1 MRRTLSA
8 LILVVMVSGCSALNG
23 ALPNRSATLDDAM
36 GMTVEQYAIG
46 RLPGAHRTPMC
57 PKPGHVVATRTP
69 KAPSPAKRCRAK

>member
-23 ALPNRSATLDDAM
+23 ALPNRSATLDDSM

-46 RLPGAHRTPMC
+46 RLPGAHRTATC
-57 PKPGHVVATRTP
+57 PKPGQVVASGTP
-69 KAPSPAKRCRAK
+69 KTPAPTKRCRVK